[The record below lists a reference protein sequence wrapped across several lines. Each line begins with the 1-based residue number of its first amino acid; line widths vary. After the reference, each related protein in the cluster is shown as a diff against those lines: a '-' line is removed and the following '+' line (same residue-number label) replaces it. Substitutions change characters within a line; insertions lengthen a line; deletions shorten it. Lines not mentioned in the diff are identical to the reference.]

1 MSIACLPIELVRKI
15 CTYLQLPAWCA
26 LRLTCRSLYNIT
38 FDSFRRVFRSISVL
52 CTSGGLCQLYEL
64 SMHEDI
70 RQHVEELRLVPELF
84 NGEYEMHPYGFAYW
98 DCIRLALKKQRQQ
111 QSEEEHSALAHI
123 SQYYQ
128 DFHFV
133 MKDHRRILKSPTAIR
148 VLRHCMGRFVNLTT
162 VGLRYRPAEGSRNSI
177 CLGWRS
183 LTDDLGFPPKF
194 PQEFRRHESISREQ
208 DRAFCVLVRALIA
221 SGQNVKHLSTCGK
234 PCYGVAL
241 ARLKLTQKEWTS
253 FVSLMKGLLN
263 LHLCLEGTREGDHP
277 ERPRELL
284 TAVGPTLEVLRYQ
297 FDSINASYPPTT
309 FPILEIFPGIQFPR
323 LREVRLQNLVA
334 PPEALMEFLRAVSP
348 TLTDLILKGVSLAQ
362 PDDPYGPLPQEDT
375 PWETKHHWQ
384 HVLKSFRDELSL
396 HFLVLQA
403 VMFKR
408 NVLEIADET
417 YTWGPPHNQDTAAYN
432 VARTG
437 LSFQDWVN
445 QLRLN

>member
-38 FDSFRRVFRSISVL
+38 LDSFRRVFRSISVL

-64 SMHEDI
+64 SMHEGI
-70 RQHVEELRLVPELF
+70 RQHVEELRL
-84 NGEYEMHPYGFAYW
+84 
-98 DCIRLALKKQRQQ
+98 RQQ
-111 QSEEEHSALAHI
+111 QPEEEYSASAHI

-133 MKDHRRILKSPTAIR
+133 MKDHRPILKSPTAIR
-148 VLRHCMGRFVNLTT
+148 VLRHCMSRFVNLTT
-162 VGLRYRPAEGSRNSI
+162 VGLRYRPAEGSRDSI

-194 PQEFRRHESISREQ
+194 PKELRRHELISREQ

-221 SGQNVKHLSTCGK
+221 
-234 PCYGVAL
+234 
-241 ARLKLTQKEWTS
+241 REWTS

-263 LHLCLEGTREGDHP
+263 LHLCLEGTQEGDHP

-323 LREVRLQNLVA
+323 LREVRLQNLVV

-348 TLTDLILKGVSLAQ
+348 TLTDLTLKSVSLAQ
-362 PDDPYGPLPQEDT
+362 PDDPYGPLPQEDS
-375 PWETKHHWQ
+375 PEETKHR
-384 HVLKSFRDELSL
+384 S
-396 HFLVLQA
+396 
-403 VMFKR
+403 
-408 NVLEIADET
+408 
-417 YTWGPPHNQDTAAYN
+417 DTAAYD

-437 LSFQDWVN
+437 LSFHGWVN
-445 QLRLN
+445 QLRLK

>member
-1 MSIACLPIELVRKI
+1 MSIACLPIEMVRKI

-26 LRLTCRSLYNIT
+26 FRLACRSLYNIT
-38 FDSFRRVFRSISVL
+38 LNSFRRVFRSISVL

-64 SMHEDI
+64 SM
-70 RQHVEELRLVPELF
+70 LVQELF
-84 NGEYEMHPYGFAYW
+84 NGEYEIHPYGFAYW
-98 DCIRLALKKQRQQ
+98 DCIQLALKKQRQQ
-111 QSEEEHSALAHI
+111 QPEEYSASAHV

-128 DFHFV
+128 DFRFV

-148 VLRHCMGRFVNLTT
+148 VLRHCMSRFVNLTT
-162 VGLRYRPAEGSRNSI
+162 VGLRYRPAEGSRDSI

-194 PQEFRRHESISREQ
+194 PKEFRRHECISREQ
-208 DRAFCVLVRALIA
+208 DQAFCVLVRALIA
-221 SGQNVKHLSTCGK
+221 SGQNVKHPSTCGK
-234 PCYGVAL
+234 HCYGVAL
-241 ARLKLTQKEWTS
+241 ARLKLTQ
-253 FVSLMKGLLN
+253 N
-263 LHLCLEGTREGDHP
+263 GTREGDHP

-323 LREVRLQNLVA
+323 LHEVRLQNLVV
-334 PPEALMEFLRAVSP
+334 PPEALMDFLRAVSP
-348 TLTDLILKGVSLAQ
+348 TLTDLILKAVSLAQ
-362 PDDPYGPLPQEDT
+362 PDDPYGPLPQEDI
-375 PWETKHHWQ
+375 PGETKHRWQ
-384 HVLKSFRDELSL
+384 HVLESFRDELSL

-408 NVLEIADET
+408 HVLEIEDET
-417 YTWGPPHNQDTAAYN
+417 YTWGPPHNQDTAAHN

-437 LSFQDWVN
+437 LSFHDWVN
-445 QLRLN
+445 QLRLK

>member
-84 NGEYEMHPYGFAYW
+84 NGEYEMPPYGLAYW

-111 QSEEEHSALAHI
+111 QPEEEYSASAHV

-128 DFHFV
+128 DFRFV

-148 VLRHCMGRFVNLTT
+148 VLRH
-162 VGLRYRPAEGSRNSI
+162 S
-177 CLGWRS
+177 
-183 LTDDLGFPPKF
+183 
-194 PQEFRRHESISREQ
+194 
-208 DRAFCVLVRALIA
+208 LIA

-234 PCYGVAL
+234 HCYGVAL

-253 FVSLMKGLLN
+253 FVSLMKGLLKI
-263 LHLCLEGTREGDHP
+263 HLCLEGTPKGDHP

-284 TAVGPTLEVLRYQ
+284 TAVGPTLEILRYQ
-297 FDSINASYPPTT
+297 FDSNNASYPPTT

-323 LREVRLQNLVA
+323 LREVRLQNLVV

-348 TLTDLILKGVSLAQ
+348 TLTDLILKAVSLAQ

-375 PWETKHHWQ
+375 PGATKHHWQ
-384 HVLKSFRDELSL
+384 HVLESSRDELSL

-403 VMFKR
+403 VMFKHH
-408 NVLEIADET
+408 VLENEDET

-437 LSFQDWVN
+437 LSFHDWVN